1 MPRNPGDRIFGIE
14 TEFGTL
20 VADETLG
27 SSENAVQLIKD
38 YIFYDLKLGAIDIH
52 ARDDVFEPSH
62 SGGFLMNGARL
73 YVDAVGDH

>member
-27 SSENAVQLIKD
+27 SSENAVQLIK
-38 YIFYDLKLGAIDIH
+38 
-52 ARDDVFEPSH
+52 V
-62 SGGFLMNGARL
+62 
-73 YVDAVGDH
+73 